1 MPKFEG
7 KLTDE
12 EIRQTVAYVLAL
24 SQRAGAPASRPRGA
38 GEP

>member
-12 EIRQTVAYVLAL
+12 EIRQTVSYVLEL
-24 SQRAGAPASRPRGA
+24 SRSRAEGERRTTNGGRP
-38 GEP
+38 